1 MHIPMPGGFCGRIC
15 EWTHEHARTTQLYC
29 REVDR
34 HRGHTA
40 ARSDG
45 CAQSRASKST
55 IGGSCRDCR
64 HCRHRLS
71 RGIRA
76 YRATRVPWRGLSGL
90 GERLCPGTRQ
100 HSYRAKHHGS
110 TAHTQPAAMELG
122 PTGRR
127 GADTARRGAVY
138 RRGCQFQI
146 ILRKGR
152 RVGRPNTSPIFSLLN
167 SNAVRVSILT
177 SRLGRRS
184 HVSDFS
190 HRPWAIL

>member
-1 MHIPMPGGFCGRIC
+1 MPGNFCGRIC
-15 EWTHEHARTTQLYC
+15 GRTHEHARTTQLYR

-34 HRGHTA
+34 HRGRTPA
-40 ARSDG
+40 GSDG

-55 IGGSCRDCR
+55 LGGSCRDCR
-64 HCRHRLS
+64 HCRHRLGTRIS
-71 RGIRA
+71 A
-76 YRATRVPWRGLSGL
+76 YRATRVPRRGLSGL

-100 HSYRAKHHGS
+100 HSYRAKHHGNA
-110 TAHTQPAAMELG
+110 AHTQPAAMERG

-127 GADTARRGAVY
+127 GTDTARRGAVY
-138 RRGCQFQI
+138 RRGREFQI

-152 RVGRPNTSPIFSLLN
+152 RVGRPNISPIFSLLN

-184 HVSDFS
+184 HVSHFS